1 MDRLKIKEKS
11 LLFLKKYRY
20 VLLVLAIGLILMALP
35 DGSSTDSAPTP
46 STEPTGESM
55 ETRLEE
61 ILSQI
66 DGVGK
71 VRVMLTERTGQHYTY
86 QSDEDTQTASD
97 SSSTR
102 RDTVIITDGD
112 RAQQGLIQQVDPPE
126 YQGAVVVCQGGDR
139 AAVRL
144 AVTQAVCHVTGL
156 GTDKISVLKMK

>member
-1 MDRLKIKEKS
+1 MDWLKTKEKA
-11 LLFLKKYRY
+11 LIFLKKYRY
-20 VLLVLAIGLILMALP
+20 VLLVLAVGLVLMALP
-35 DGSSTDSAPTP
+35 EGSDTEVSPTV
-46 STEPTGESM
+46 STEVTAQSV

-61 ILSQI
+61 ILGKI

-71 VRVMLTERTGQHYTY
+71 VRVMLTERTGQRYTY
-86 QSDEDTQTASD
+86 QSDEDTQLSTD

-102 RDTVIITDGD
+102 RDTVIITDGE
-112 RAQQGLIQQVDPPE
+112 RAQQGLIRQVDPPE

-156 GTDKISVLKMK
+156 GADKVSVLKMK